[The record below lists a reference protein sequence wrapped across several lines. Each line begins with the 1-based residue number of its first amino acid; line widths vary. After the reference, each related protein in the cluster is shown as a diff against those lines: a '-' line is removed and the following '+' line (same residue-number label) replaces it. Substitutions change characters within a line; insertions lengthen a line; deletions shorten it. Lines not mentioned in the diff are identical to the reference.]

1 VTRVLLTGHEGKIGR
16 PTLRALDEAG
26 YEVVGFDLSAGGDVR
41 DGAALQEAARGC
53 DFIVHLAAIPRDS
66 LGTPEE
72 IMGVNVY
79 GTWNV
84 LAAADACAVE
94 RVVVASSIQAL
105 GVSETRPPD
114 YLPLDD
120 DHPSYARSAYAVS
133 KRLVE
138 EMCRAFTA
146 ARGITTVCVRPVWV
160 IAPDE
165 LDDARHVLEQ
175 LDSWGYRMWIDV
187 RDVAAALVCALRCP
201 DPLHVAV
208 LLAADDVAGDRPSRD
223 AADELGVPWR
233 AGPLDGRPFRSLVD
247 TTRAREILGW
257 QPQHRWPRAAS
268 QAAATPSSRSSRSP
282 G

>member
-1 VTRVLLTGHEGKIGR
+1 MTRVLLTGHEGKIGR
-16 PTLRALDEAG
+16 PTARALAEAG
-26 YEVVGFDLSAGGDVR
+26 YEVVGYDLASGGDVR
-41 DGAALQEAARGC
+41 DGAALREAARGC
-53 DFIVHLAAIPRDS
+53 RYVVHLAAIPRDA

-72 IMGVNVY
+72 IMDVNVY

-84 LAAADACAVE
+84 LAAADACDAA

-160 IAPDE
+160 IAPEE
-165 LDDARHVLEQ
+165 LDDVRSVIEQ
-175 LDSWGYRMWIDV
+175 LDSWGYRMWVDV
-187 RDVAAALVCALRCP
+187 RDVATALVCALECP
-201 DPLHVAV
+201 DPRHIAV
-208 LLAADDVAGDRPSRD
+208 LLAADDVAGDRPSRE
-223 AADELGVPWR
+223 AVADLGVPWR
-233 AGPLDGRPFRSLVD
+233 GRPLDGDPFRSLVD
-247 TTRAREILGW
+247 TRRAREALGW
-257 QPQHRWPRAAS
+257 EPHHVWPRAFR
-268 QAAATPSSRSSRSP
+268 PS
-282 G
+282 

>member
-16 PTLRALDEAG
+16 PTAVALARAG
-26 YEVVGFDLSAGGDVR
+26 YEVIGYDIASGDDVR
-41 DGAALQEAARGC
+41 DGAALREAVRGC
-53 DFIVHLAAIPRDS
+53 RYVIHLAAIPRDA

-72 IMGVNVY
+72 IIDINVF

-84 LAAADACAVE
+84 LAAADECDVE

-105 GVSETRPPD
+105 GVSESRPPD

-146 ARGITTVCVRPVWV
+146 ARGISTVCVRPVWV

-165 LDDARHVLEQ
+165 LEDVRSVLDQ
-175 LDSWGYRMWIDV
+175 LDSWGYRMWVDV
-187 RDVAAALVCALRCP
+187 RDVASAVVCALECP
-201 DPLHVAV
+201 DPRHVAV
-208 LLAADDVAGDRPSRD
+208 LLAAEDVAGDRPSRE
-223 AADELGVPWR
+223 AATELGVQWR
-233 AGPLDGRPFRSLVD
+233 GGSPDGDPFRSLVD
-247 TTRAREILGW
+247 TRRAREVLGW
-257 QPQHRWPRAAS
+257 EPRHAWPRA
-268 QAAATPSSRSSRSP
+268 
-282 G
+282 

>member
-1 VTRVLLTGHEGKIGR
+1 VSRVLLTGHEGKIGR
-16 PTLRALDEAG
+16 PAARALADAG
-26 YEVVGFDLSAGGDVR
+26 YDVVGFDIASGGDVR
-41 DGAALQEAARGC
+41 DGAALREAAQGC
-53 DFIVHLAAIPRDS
+53 RYVVHLAAIPRDA

-72 IMGVNVY
+72 IMDVNVY

-84 LAAADACAVE
+84 LAAADACDAA

-160 IAPDE
+160 IAPEE
-165 LDDARHVLEQ
+165 LDDVRSVIEQ
-175 LDSWGYRMWIDV
+175 LDSWGYRMWVDV
-187 RDVAAALVCALRCP
+187 RDVASALVCALECP
-201 DPLHVAV
+201 DPRHIAV
-208 LLAADDVAGDRPSRD
+208 LLAADDVAGDRPSRE
-223 AADELGVPWR
+223 AVADLGVPWR
-233 AGPLDGRPFRSLVD
+233 GRPLDGDPFRSLVD
-247 TTRAREILGW
+247 TRRAREALGW
-257 QPQHRWPRAAS
+257 EPHHVWPRA
-268 QAAATPSSRSSRSP
+268 
-282 G
+282 